1 MTAIDR
7 TAYPRPG
14 ARLTREELGAR
25 YNLSDTDFAFI
36 RASARGDTGRMLLAT
51 LLKTRQD
58 LGYFATPD
66 EVHADTAS
74 YLGSQMDLAVPPISP
89 DEERR
94 TKTLYRY
101 QAAVREHLSVTA
113 YAEAAERLVSSITLE
128 AAETMSDPADLIN
141 RAIEALH
148 AAAIDLPAFS
158 TLDRLVNR
166 LRAEVHGRI
175 YDRVATRL
183 TAEHV
188 AVLEAL
194 LTKPPNS
201 TTTSFNRLKQA
212 PGPATPKTVKLWIDR
227 LDWLNGVL
235 DPGPFLEGI
244 AHTKLRQ
251 FGSEAAALEV
261 SDLLD
266 ISQPG
271 KRHTLLLAL
280 LRQAR
285 MRGRDELIEMMLRR
299 IRRTQAA
306 AKEQLEALH
315 DKQRGIEE
323 ALIAI
328 FGKVI
333 ETAQDQE
340 NDAALGRQVRKL
352 LTEKGGVAALAEQ
365 CETVSALHRDNEL
378 PLLWPIHARHRSLL
392 FGLLDLMDI
401 QSATQ
406 DRSLLDALTIV
417 SKHRHARRNELPDVV
432 DVGFASQRWQ
442 SFVGRRRSGSGAFD
456 PRTLEVCVFVHLA
469 DALQTGDLY
478 VVGAEDFADYRA
490 QLLPWSECE
499 KRLPAYCASLGIS
512 ARGEDFATALKD
524 ELTKAAAEVDAGFS
538 GNSELSIDADGTPHL
553 KQLSTVGQPDGLA
566 EFEQEIRARMPER
579 HLLDILKHAEHWAHY
594 TRHFGPPSGSDPKLA
609 QAVRRY
615 LFTVFGYGCNLG
627 PNQTARHAPEIA
639 TAPALRRINAQ
650 HINVDK
656 LEAAMVDVINQY
668 VRFPLPRHW
677 GSGRTAVADG
687 THVKLRENNL
697 IGSRHIRYGGYGGIA
712 YHHIADTYIAL
723 FTSFISCGV
732 WEAVYILDGLM
743 KNRSAI
749 QPDTLHADTQGQSE
763 PVFGLCRLLGIKL
776 MPRMRGL
783 SDAVYYRPIKSIRY
797 EHIDALFGGEV
808 DWDLIAT
815 HARDMIQVVLSIQAG
830 VVMPS
835 MLLRKLGTYNRRS
848 RLYRAFREL
857 GRVERTL
864 FLLRFISSVEVRRT
878 IRAETTKIEA
888 YNDFLDWVSFG
899 GPVIKSGDPVE
910 QEKQLK
916 YASLV
921 ANAIMLSNVTDMTEA
936 LAAMAEDGQPVT
948 PSLVACLS
956 PYMREHIRR
965 FGQYVLDMED
975 LPGPLNPQ
983 PLPFELAL

>member
-14 ARLTREELGAR
+14 ARLTRDELGAR
-25 YNLSDTDFAFI
+25 YSLSDTDFAFI
-36 RASARGDTGRMLLAT
+36 RASARGDSGRMLLAT

-66 EVHADTAS
+66 EIHPDTAS
-74 YLGSQMDLAVPPISP
+74 YLQSQMDLGIPPVSP
-89 DEERR
+89 DGERR

-101 QAAVREHLSVTA
+101 QAAVRTHLSVTT
-113 YAEAAERLVSSITLE
+113 YAEAGERLISSTTLE
-128 AAETMSDPADLIN
+128 AAQTMSDPADLIN

-166 LRAEVHGRI
+166 LRTEVHGRI
-175 YDRVATRL
+175 FDLVAARL

-188 AVLEAL
+188 SVLETL

-212 PGPATPKTVKLWIDR
+212 PGPATPKTIKLWIDR
-227 LDWLNGVL
+227 LDWLDGAL
-235 DPGPFLEGI
+235 DPDPLLEGI

-251 FGSEAAALEV
+251 FAAEAAAVEV
-261 SDLLD
+261 NDLLD

-271 KRHTLLLAL
+271 KRHTLMLAL

-306 AKEQLEALH
+306 AKERLEALH
-315 DKQRGIEE
+315 DEHRGIEE
-323 ALIAI
+323 ALIGI
-328 FGKVI
+328 FGKVLA
-333 ETAQDQE
+333 TAQDQE
-340 NDAALGRQVRKL
+340 TDAAFGCQVRKL
-352 LTEKGGVAALAEQ
+352 LAERGGIEALTEQ
-365 CETVSALHRDNEL
+365 CDTVSALHRDNEL
-378 PLLWPIHARHRSLL
+378 PLLWPIHVRYRNLL
-392 FGLLDLMDI
+392 FRLLDLMDI

-406 DRSLLDALTIV
+406 DRSLLNALAVV
-417 SKHRHARRNELPDVV
+417 SKHRHARRNELAEVV
-432 DVGFASQRWQ
+432 DIGFASQRWQ
-442 SFVGRRRSGSGAFD
+442 SYVGKRRSGSGVIERRA
-456 PRTLEVCVFVHLA
+456 LEVCVFVHLA
-469 DALQTGDLY
+469 EALQTGDLY

-490 QLLPWSECE
+490 QLLSWSECE
-499 KRLPAYCASLGIS
+499 KRLPAYCAVLGIS
-512 ARGEDFATALKD
+512 ARGEEFASALKD
-524 ELTKAAAEVDAGFS
+524 ELTKAAAEVDAGFA
-538 GNSELSIDADGTPHL
+538 GNSELSIDTDGTPHL
-553 KQLSTVGQPDGLA
+553 KQLATVGQPDGLA

-594 TRHFGPPSGSDPKLA
+594 TRHFGPPSGSDTKLA

-627 PNQTARHAPEIA
+627 PNQTARHASDIA

-668 VRFPLPRHW
+668 ARFPLPRHW
-677 GSGRTAVADG
+677 GSGRTAIADG
-687 THVKLRENNL
+687 THVKLHENNL

-783 SDAVYYRPIKSIRY
+783 SDAVFYRPAKSIHY
-797 EHIDALFGGEV
+797 QHIDALFGGEI

-815 HARDMIQVVLSIQAG
+815 HAPDMIQVVLSIQAG

-864 FLLRFISSVEVRRT
+864 FLLRFISSVDVRRT
-878 IRAETTKIEA
+878 IRAETTKIEG

-921 ANAIMLSNVTDMTEA
+921 ANAIMLSNVADLTEA

-948 PSLVACLS
+948 PGLVACLS

-965 FGQYVLDMED
+965 FGQYVLDMD
-975 LPGPLNPQ
+975 QLPSPLNPQ
-983 PLPFELAL
+983 PLPFEVTL

>member
-25 YNLSDTDFAFI
+25 YNMSDTDFAFI
-36 RASARGDTGRMLLAT
+36 RASARGDAGRMLLAT

-58 LGYFATPD
+58 LGYFAAPAD
-66 EVHADTAS
+66 VHADTAS
-74 YLGSQMDLAVPPISP
+74 YLGSQMGLAVSPISP

-101 QAAVREHLSVTA
+101 QAAVRAHLSVTA
-113 YAEAAERLVSSITLE
+113 YAEAAERLVSITTLK

-166 LRAEVHGRI
+166 LRAKVHERI
-175 YDRVATRL
+175 YDRVSARL
-183 TAEHV
+183 KAKDV

-201 TTTSFNRLKQA
+201 TTTSFNRLKQV

-235 DPGPFLEGI
+235 DPDPFLDGI

-251 FGSEAAALEV
+251 FGAEAAALEV
-261 SDLLD
+261 GDLLD

-271 KRHTLLLAL
+271 KRHTLLLAM

-315 DKQRGIEE
+315 DEQREIEGS
-323 ALIAI
+323 LIAM
-328 FGKVI
+328 FGKVV
-333 ETAQDQE
+333 ETTQVQDD
-340 NDAALGRQVRKL
+340 DAVLGSQVRKL
-352 LTEKGGVAALAEQ
+352 LTERGGIAALAEQ
-365 CETVSALHRDNEL
+365 CEMVSALHRDNEL

-406 DRSLLDALTIV
+406 DRSLLDALAIV
-417 SKHRHARRNELPDVV
+417 SKQRHARGNELPDVV
-432 DVGFASQRWQ
+432 DLGFASQRWQ
-442 SFVGRRRSGSGAFD
+442 NFVGKRRSGSGAFER
-456 PRTLEVCVFVHLA
+456 RTLEVCVFIHLA

-478 VVGAEDFADYRA
+478 VVGAEAFADYRA

-499 KRLPAYCASLGIS
+499 KRLPAYCAALGIS
-512 ARGEDFATALKD
+512 ARGEDFAAALKN

-553 KQLSTVGQPDGLA
+553 KQLSTISQPDGLA
-566 EFEQEIRARMPER
+566 EFELEIRARMPER

-594 TRHFGPPSGSDPKLA
+594 TRHFGPPSGSDPKIA

-627 PNQTARHAPEIA
+627 PYQTARHAPEIA

-668 VRFPLPRHW
+668 ARFPLPRHW
-677 GSGRTAVADG
+677 GSGRTAIADG

-697 IGSRHIRYGGYGGIA
+697 IGSQHIRYGGYGGIA

-743 KNRSAI
+743 KNSSAI

-783 SDAVYYRPIKSIRY
+783 SDTVFYRPGKSIRY
-797 EHIDALFGGEV
+797 QHVDALFGAAI
-808 DWDLIAT
+808 DWELIAT
-815 HARDMIQVVLSIQAG
+815 HAHDMIQVVLSIQAG

-864 FLLRFISSVEVRRT
+864 FLLRFISNGEVRRT

-899 GPVIKSGDPVE
+899 GPVVKSGDPVE

-921 ANAIMLSNVTDMTEA
+921 ANAIMLSNAADMTKA
-936 LAAMAEDGQPVT
+936 LAAMAEDGKPVT
-948 PSLVACLS
+948 PGLVACLS

-975 LPGPLNPQ
+975 LPAPLNPQ